1 MRKLNPW
8 RFKMEMKYGQNFD
21 APLFR
26 PEASSAS
33 KELEY
38 PPQAPLYVDDA
49 TEEKAE
55 VYTDLNRDRAAMLDE
70 QRERVLSVIK
80 EFGKATDNQVARVLK
95 IHPSTIAAR
104 RNELRDRGLV
114 VPVLD
119 EHGIK
124 VKQRDPITGIP
135 NTLWR
140 TI

>member
-1 MRKLNPW
+1 MRKFNRSLA
-8 RFKMEMKYGQNFD
+8 MEMKYGRD
-21 APLFR
+21 WTSPLFR
-26 PEASSAS
+26 PDASSAS
-33 KELEY
+33 KVLEY
-38 PPQAPLYVDDA
+38 PPQAPLIIDDA

-55 VYTDLNRDRAAMLDE
+55 VYTDLNRAAMLDE

-114 VPVLD
+114 APVLD
-119 EHGIK
+119 DEGK
-124 VKQRDPITGIP
+124 KLKQKDPITGIP

-140 TI
+140 AI